1 MKCTNSRTI
10 VLFHYHSELRIPNYA
25 FRIPNYIYGD
35 ERISTG
41 ILNPDKR
48 AVEWHHYKSHN
59 LKITDNNKTV
69 LAAA

>member
-1 MKCTNSRTI
+1 M
-10 VLFHYHSELRIPNYA
+10 HYA
-25 FRIPNYIYGD
+25 FRIIYGD

-48 AVEWHHYKSHN
+48 AVEWRHYKSHN

>member
-1 MKCTNSRTI
+1 MNNSFFTI
-10 VLFHYHSELRIPNYA
+10 IPNYA
-25 FRIPNYIYGD
+25 FRIPNYIPGD

>member
-1 MKCTNSRTI
+1 MPQEKMPKEILSA
-10 VLFHYHSELRIPNYA
+10 LFVKKANLLNR
-25 FRIPNYIYGD
+25 NYIFGD

-59 LKITDNNKTV
+59 FKITDNNKTV

>member
-1 MKCTNSRTI
+1 MNTEILHYS
-10 VLFHYHSELRIPNYA
+10 LFSIHLSEA
-25 FRIPNYIYGD
+25 IYGD